1 MSMGNIDTLSTN
13 VVTQLEEMAIRQDNM
28 DQLVSRYC
36 QERLLYRLSV
46 SSYDD
51 QFYLNGDLLLFAL
64 TNGLVK
70 PSKEVTL
77 TAQASVHQ
85 HDIVKQAFYEI
96 CSLAIPADGI
106 EWDSQRIESSV
117 SSDNIQLSIPATL
130 GKMTVYIEVW
140 ITFKEN
146 MRITPKA
153 INFPSLLDNKAAVV
167 YTYPTEFVLAQ
178 KFIEI
183 YQYPALEKTEKTINE
198 VQQLLQTQT
207 IEGRRLQAYIVDLFD
222 RHHFTIELTS
232 TLEMTGILKQF
243 FIPIY
248 EAILAEDEFFKQ
260 WNNRAWQ

>member
-1 MSMGNIDTLSTN
+1 MGNIDTLSTN

-36 QERLLYRLSV
+36 QERLLYRLSI
-46 SSYDD
+46 SSYED
-51 QFYLNGDLLLFAL
+51 QFYLDGDLLIFAL

-85 HDIVKQAFYEI
+85 HDIVKQAFKEI

-106 EWDSQRIESSV
+106 EWDAQRIDSSV
-117 SSDNIQLSIPATL
+117 SNDNIQLSIPATL
-130 GKMTVYIEVW
+130 GKMTVYIEVR

-146 MRITPKA
+146 MRITPKT
-153 INFPSLLDNKAAVV
+153 INFPSLL
-167 YTYPTEFVLAQ
+167 TIRRRW
-178 KFIEI
+178 FIHIQQNSCLHKI
-183 YQYPALEKTEKTINE
+183 YRNLPISSIRKDRKTINE

-207 IEGRRLQAYIVDLFD
+207 IEGRRLQAYIVELFD

>member
-1 MSMGNIDTLSTN
+1 MGNIDTLSTN
-13 VVTQLEEMAIRQDNM
+13 IVTQLEEMATRQDNM

-46 SSYDD
+46 SSYED
-51 QFYLNGDLLLFAL
+51 QFYLDGDLLLFAL

-96 CSLAIPADGI
+96 CSLATPADGI
-106 EWDSQRIESSV
+106 EWNAQRIESSI

-130 GKMTVYIEVW
+130 GKMTVYIEVR

-167 YTYPTEFVLAQ
+167 NTYPTEFVLAQ

-222 RHHFTIELTS
+222 RYHFTIELTS

-243 FIPIY
+243 FIPVY